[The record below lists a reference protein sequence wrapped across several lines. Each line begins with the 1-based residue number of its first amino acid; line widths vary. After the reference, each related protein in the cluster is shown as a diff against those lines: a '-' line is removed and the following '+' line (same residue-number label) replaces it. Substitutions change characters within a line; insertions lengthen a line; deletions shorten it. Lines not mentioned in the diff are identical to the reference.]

1 MRRIIT
7 FIALIGLFV
16 QCSDA
21 LEESPK
27 SFIAKSNFYKNASDA
42 NAALTAVYG
51 SLGSGSFPT
60 IWFMSL
66 VENRADYSNGRGSQ
80 QTISVYDQP
89 LDNTNQNRVFN
100 SWNELY
106 QGINRAN
113 TVLDNVPGIAMD
125 EAEKKQILAE
135 ARFMRAYFYSNLVKY
150 WSGVPIRDKELTNLA
165 DVPSPRR
172 PASEVWSFI
181 KADLNAAIPDLA
193 ESFGANQ
200 SGRATSWAAK
210 MLLADA
216 YLTTEEWA
224 KARDLAD
231 DVIKNGSF
239 RLVEINQPDDFL
251 TKMYGPGVL
260 THDEDIWSIHHT
272 PTNGNSVPNFLHRS
286 VNGIS
291 LGAGGV
297 FAWLPVM
304 TSYLGTWNK
313 RDLRQ
318 QYNMYTFI
326 VRAPGDTVF
335 LPQPSPLFKKYQ
347 DPDASCGGCHQ
358 NNIPV
363 FRLAEAYLVYA
374 EAASQADGGP
384 SALATERLNIVR
396 RRAYGLPLNAA
407 ASVDTPARL
416 SQTAFRDIVIQ
427 ERAYEFVMEMKR
439 WNDLLR
445 TGKAAEKVK
454 ATGKAWS
461 DVSLLFPIPVDEINN
476 NSALTQADQN
486 PGY

>member
-1 MRRIIT
+1 MKRI
-7 FIALIGLFV
+7 LIIVLLSCVFF
-16 QCSDA
+16 QCEDA
-21 LEESPK
+21 LVESPK
-27 SFIAKSNFYKNASDA
+27 SFIAKTNFYKNADDA

-51 SLGSGSFPT
+51 SLGNGFFPS

-89 LDNTNQNRVFN
+89 LDNTNQSRAFGA
-100 SWNELY
+100 WNDLY
-106 QGINRAN
+106 RGINRAN
-113 TVLDNVPGIAMD
+113 TVLDNVPGIQMD
-125 EAEKKQILAE
+125 EKLKKQILAE
-135 ARFMRAYFYSNLVKY
+135 AKFMRAYFYSNLVKY
-150 WSGVPIRDKELTNLA
+150 WSGVPIRQKELTDLSQIPIA
-165 DVPSPRR
+165 RSS
-172 PASEVWSFI
+172 AKEVWDFI

-193 ESFGANQ
+193 PAFPANL

-231 DVIKNGSF
+231 DVIKNGPF
-239 RLVEINQPDDFL
+239 KLIEVKQPDDFMN
-251 TKMYGPGVL
+251 KMYGPGVV
-260 THDEDIWSIHHT
+260 TYEEDIWSIHHT
-272 PTNGNSVPNFLHRS
+272 PTNGNSIPNFLHRS
-286 VNGIS
+286 VGGIS
-291 LGAGGV
+291 LGSGGV

-304 TSYLGTWNK
+304 TSFIGTWDK
-313 RDLRQ
+313 KDLRQ
-318 QYNMYTFI
+318 QYNTYSYL
-326 VRAPGDTVF
+326 VKAPGDTVF

-347 DPDASCGGCHQ
+347 DRDAACGSCHS

-374 EAASQADGGP
+374 EAVSQAESAP
-384 SALATERLNIVR
+384 SVLATERLNIVR
-396 RRAYGLPLNAA
+396 RRAYGLPLNAKA
-407 ASVDTPARL
+407 NVDTPMGL
-416 SQTAFRDIVIQ
+416 SQKAFRDVVIQ

-445 TGKAAEKVK
+445 TGTAAEKVK

-476 NSALTQADQN
+476 NSAMTQADQN